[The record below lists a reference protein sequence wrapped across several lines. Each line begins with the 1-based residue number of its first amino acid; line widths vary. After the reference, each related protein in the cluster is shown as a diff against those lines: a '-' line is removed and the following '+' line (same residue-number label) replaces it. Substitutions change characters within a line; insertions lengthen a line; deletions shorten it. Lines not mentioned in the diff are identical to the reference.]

1 MDCGFPA
8 PIAAARAINS
18 EASVAPAGEMPPQS
32 AAASTVSTAPFCV
45 QETCLTMGHL
55 AHPSIIFLN
64 AEPSTSGVVARTEAL
79 LLHSA
84 PQKRSRTIERLLT
97 RLSPAM
103 QSR

>member
-18 EASVAPAGEMPPQS
+18 EASVAPTGEMPPQS
-32 AAASTVSTAPFCV
+32 AAASTVSTTPFCV
-45 QETCLTMGHL
+45 QETCLTMGHS

-64 AEPSTSGVVARTEAL
+64 AELSTSGVVARTEAL

-84 PQKRSRTIERLLT
+84 PLKRSRTIERLLT
-97 RLSPAM
+97 RLSPAR